1 VLNHGK
7 EVEEVEEV
15 EVEEEEE
22 EVLMWN
28 SSLIGWFPCMDW
40 WWWKREGYH
49 LSIKPLIMMTFVI
62 GVVAAVVGVGL
73 AVGVK

>member
-7 EVEEVEEV
+7 EAEEVEEV
-15 EVEEEEE
+15 EEE

-49 LSIKPLIMMTFVI
+49 LSIKLLIMTIFAAA
-62 GVVAAVVGVGL
+62 VVTVVTVVGVGL